1 MNFLSCCIRMVLAI
15 LLVFSLQ
22 ASVAQTKELSHNIR
36 IGYQQLR
43 YIAAGDS
50 INNLPKAQEY
60 FAAGKYLFSEHPDL
74 NLGIAKD
81 NYWVTFAISHTA
93 AASKE
98 FFINLENPRLNDVT
112 VYISKKN
119 SVVKQYQM
127 GDNFPFYKRPLY
139 QNFFSFPV
147 LLMAKDT
154 QRIFLF
160 IKHKGNT
167 LQVPIRLMNNKS
179 FNQSIEN
186 NYLVTG
192 ITTGVLFLTFFFAL
206 FFFLQSKSRLFS
218 MYALYVFFLWAW
230 LWSTE
235 GFGFQYL
242 YPNIPDWATRLGP
255 GVSVIVLTFF
265 IACCLE
271 FCKPYD
277 TKSLLRKILKSLM
290 FILATWAMLPFLSFI
305 DISKT
310 TNMKLFLSVHFFL
323 NIASILLLVTY
334 MLWVSIARNKLVWYY
349 FSAVLISMVC
359 SAIIIAKHSGWLD
372 LPVTSGTFMG
382 LCIIIEVIVM
392 TAGITQ
398 QFYRYKK
405 EKEKMLLAY
414 LEQQKQITRQII
426 MTEEAER
433 KRIARELHDDIGAG
447 LTRITLMSD
456 AAKNKTNVS
465 AKEIEEIAQTCRRL
479 VGNMGEIV
487 WSLNPENNS
496 LELLMAYMREELH
509 KLLEYSG
516 IAYSLQLPDS
526 DGGIKLNNELR
537 RNILLVTKEVVNNA
551 VKYSQAK
558 NISITAALQNKTLYF
573 TINDDGIGFN
583 ESTVRNGNGLRNI
596 RQRIQEIGGSISFSS
611 LEAKGTIVEFSVPI
625 EGGKSLEV

>member
-1 MNFLSCCIRMVLAI
+1 MKFLSCTLRKFLVIV
-15 LLVFSLQ
+15 LVFSSLV
-22 ASVAQTKELSHNIR
+22 SVAQKRALSHNIR
-36 IGYQQLR
+36 IGYQQLQ

-50 INNLPKAQEY
+50 INHLAEAQEY
-60 FAAGKYLFSEHPDL
+60 FTAGKYLFSLHPDL

-81 NYWVTFAISHTA
+81 NYWVTFAVSHTA
-93 AASKE
+93 ATSKE

-112 VYISKKN
+112 VYITQKN
-119 SVVKQYQM
+119 SVVKQYRM
-127 GDNFPFYKRPLY
+127 GDNFSFYKRALY

-147 LLMAKDT
+147 VLMAKDT

-160 IKHKGNT
+160 IRHKGNT
-167 LQVPIRLMNNKS
+167 LQVPIRLMDNES
-179 FNQSIEN
+179 FNKSIEN
-186 NYLVTG
+186 NYMVTG

-206 FFFLQSKSRLFS
+206 FFYLQSKARLFVL
-218 MYALYVFFLWAW
+218 YAGYSIFLWAW

-255 GVSVIVLTFF
+255 GISVLTVVFF
-265 IACCLE
+265 IACCLQ

-277 TKSLLRKILKSLM
+277 SNSRLRKILTACMYL
-290 FILATWAMLPFLSFI
+290 LACWGILPFLPVI
-305 DISKT
+305 NIANAPD
-310 TNMKLFLSVHFFL
+310 MKLFLSVHFFL
-323 NIASILLLVTY
+323 NLVSILLLVAY
-334 MLWVSIARNKLVWYY
+334 LLWVSIVRNKLVWYY
-349 FSAVLISMVC
+349 FAAVIVSMACSLILVL
-359 SAIIIAKHSGWLD
+359 KHSGVLD
-372 LPVTSGTFMG
+372 LPVSSGNFMSIG
-382 LCIIIEVIVM
+382 VIVELILM

-405 EKEKMLLAY
+405 EKEEMLLAY
-414 LEQQKQITRQII
+414 LEQQKQITQQLI

-456 AAKNKTNVS
+456 AAKNKINVS

-516 IAYSLQLPDS
+516 IAYSLQLPEWDV
-526 DGGIKLNNELR
+526 GIKLSNELR
-537 RNILLVTKEVVNNA
+537 RNILLVTKESVHNA

-558 NISITAALQNKTLYF
+558 NISIVAELNNNLLNFK
-573 TINDDGIGFN
+573 INDDGIGFN

-596 RQRIQEIGGSISFSS
+596 HQRIQEINGSISISS
-611 LEAKGTIVEFSVPI
+611 LQTKGTLVEFSVPI
-625 EGGKSLEV
+625 A

>member
-1 MNFLSCCIRMVLAI
+1 MKFLPCIIRKLLAI
-15 LLVFSLQ
+15 FLVFCSLL
-22 ASVAQTKELSHNIR
+22 SMAQKRETNQSIR
-36 IGYQQLR
+36 IGYRQLQ

-50 INNLPKAQEY
+50 INYLPQAQEY
-60 FAAGKYLFSEHPDL
+60 FAAGKYLFSLHPDL

-81 NYWVTFAISHTA
+81 NYWVTFAVSHTNA
-93 AASKE
+93 AGKE

-112 VYISKKN
+112 VYITQKSRL
-119 SVVKQYQM
+119 VKQFHM
-127 GDNFPFYKRPLY
+127 GDNFPFYKRALY

-147 LLMAKDT
+147 VLMAKDT

-167 LQVPIRLMNNKS
+167 LQVPIRLMDNNS
-179 FNQSIEN
+179 FHQSIEN

-192 ITTGVLFLTFFFAL
+192 ITSGVLFLTFFFAL
-206 FFFLQSKSRLFS
+206 FFYLQSRSRLFS

-235 GFGFQYL
+235 GFGFQYF
-242 YPNIPDWATRLGP
+242 YPDIPDWATRLGP
-255 GVSVIVLTFF
+255 GMSVIVLTFF

-277 TKSLLRKILKSLM
+277 NKSLLRKILKGLM
-290 FILATWAMLPFLSFI
+290 FILAVWGMLPFFTFI

-310 TNMKLFLSVHFFL
+310 DSMKLFLSVHFLL
-323 NIASILLLVTY
+323 NIGSILLLITY
-334 MLWVSIARNKLVWYY
+334 LLWVSIARNKLVWYY
-349 FSAVLISMVC
+349 FSAVSISMVC
-359 SAIIIAKHSGWLD
+359 SAIIIGKHSGWLD
-372 LPVTSGTFMG
+372 LPVSSGTFMG
-382 LCIIIEVIVM
+382 CSIIIEVIVM

-405 EKEKMLLAY
+405 EKEEMLLAY
-414 LEQQKQITRQII
+414 LEQQKQITQKII

-433 KRIARELHDDIGAG
+433 KRIGRELHDDIGAG

-456 AAKNKTNVS
+456 AAKNKANVS

-496 LELLMAYMREELH
+496 LELLIAYMREELH

-516 IAYSLQLPDS
+516 IAYSLLLPEFNS
-526 DGGIKLNNELR
+526 SIKLNNAQR
-537 RNILLVTKEVVNNA
+537 RNILLVTKESVHNA

-558 NISITAALQNKTLYF
+558 NINIIAELNNNVLNFK
-573 TINDDGIGFN
+573 IDDDGIGFN

-596 RQRIQEIGGSISFSS
+596 RQRIQEIDGSISFIS
-611 LEAKGTIVEFSVPI
+611 LEAKGTQVAFSVPI
-625 EGGKSLEV
+625 EV